1 MSELVQIKDLT
12 IAYQMGQA
20 AIYAVDQV
28 TLDIKQGETIG
39 IVGESGSGKSTL
51 GMAIGKLLSQ
61 NAVVEA
67 GQITIGSDQ
76 VQDCSGEELRRIRR
90 DRLGFVFQNPM
101 TALDPTMRIDKQV
114 SLAFARKSTPDERL
128 SLLRRSGLENAEQVA
143 KSYPHELSGGMA
155 QRVVIALSI
164 ARNPELIIADEPTA
178 SLDASIQD
186 KILDLM
192 IQLRDEAGASMV
204 LLSHDLGMVAKRC
217 DRVAVMYGGRI
228 VEIGNSK
235 SVFEDPKHP
244 YTRAL
249 IKAAAGNEKPGE
261 RLEPI
266 GGVPPVLRTSSTY
279 CAFADRCG
287 FAKDICFSKRPETH
301 SEEGVMVTCHF
312 EAKQL
317 AGDEIVDEVRA

>member
-1 MSELVQIKDLT
+1 MSELVQIEDLT

-20 AIYAVDQV
+20 AIYAVDRV
-28 TLDIKQGETIG
+28 TLDIKPGETIG

-51 GMAIGKLLSQ
+51 GMAIGKLLAQ
-61 NAVVEA
+61 NAVVEE
-67 GQITIGSDQ
+67 GKITIGSDR
-76 VQDCSGEELRRIRR
+76 VEDCSDEELRRIRR

-114 SLAFARKSTPDERL
+114 SLAFARKSTLSERL
-128 SLLRRSGLENAEQVA
+128 NLLKRSGLDNAEQVA

-204 LLSHDLGMVAKRC
+204 LLSHDLGVVAKRC

-235 SVFEDPKHP
+235 TVFENPKHP

-261 RLEPI
+261 RLKPI
-266 GGVPPVLRTSSTY
+266 GGVPPILRASATQ

-287 FAKDICFSKRPETH
+287 FVKDTCVSKRPEAH
-301 SEEGVMVTCHF
+301 AEGDAMVTCHF
-312 EAKQL
+312 ETKQL
-317 AGDEIVDEVRA
+317 TQNGIADEVRI

>member
-1 MSELVQIKDLT
+1 MSELVQIEDLT

-28 TLDIKQGETIG
+28 TLNIEQGETIG

-51 GMAIGKLLSQ
+51 GMAIGKLLAQ
-61 NAVVEA
+61 NAVVEE
-67 GQITIGSDQ
+67 GKITIGSDR
-76 VQDCSGEELRRIRR
+76 VEDCSDEELRRIRR

-114 SLAFARKSTPDERL
+114 SLAFARKSTLGERL
-128 SLLRRSGLENAEQVA
+128 NLLKRSGLDNAEQVA

-235 SVFEDPKHP
+235 SVFENPKHP

-261 RLEPI
+261 RLKPI
-266 GGVPPVLRTSSTY
+266 GGVPPILRASSTH
-279 CAFADRCG
+279 CAFAERCG
-287 FAKDICFSKRPETH
+287 FAKDICVSKRPEAH
-301 SEEGVMVTCHF
+301 AEGDAMVTCHF
-312 EAKQL
+312 ETKQL
-317 AGDEIVDEVRA
+317 TPNEIADEVRA